1 MAHYLALLQ
10 PRFLLTKTNLRMNK
24 QLHITVATIVA
35 KEDKFLMVEELQ
47 DGEKVYNQPA
57 GHLEIG
63 ESLVNAAVRETLE
76 ETNWTVEVTHLLG
89 IYHYIPK
96 GSETQY
102 VRHCFVAE
110 PIGEV
115 HGRARDPDI
124 VNVAWLTY
132 EQIIN
137 RTEQLRSPLVMS
149 NIDDYLRGVKYP
161 LTIERALSN

>member
-1 MAHYLALLQ
+1 MADYLALLQ
-10 PRFLLTKTNLRMNK
+10 PRFSLTKTNPRMSK

-57 GHLEIG
+57 GHLEVG

-161 LTIERALSN
+161 LTIERALPN